1 MEVKEFRNRDK
12 EAKRILD
19 RARAEYKKAR
29 TALSDEVLEPYGIH
43 VGSEVVYKRKKYKVH
58 NAIINSKNLIYVTIL
73 PIEFEYFEGE
83 NREQVP
89 IECLV

>member
-1 MEVKEFRNRDK
+1 MAAKEFKAKLK

-19 RARAEYKKAR
+19 RARAEYKKVR

-43 VGSEVVYKRKKYKVH
+43 VGSEVVYKHKKYKVH
-58 NAIINSKNLIYVTIL
+58 NAIINSKNLIYVTIF

>member
-1 MEVKEFRNRDK
+1 MEAKEFKVKLK
-12 EAKRILD
+12 ETKRILD
-19 RARAEYKKAR
+19 RARAEYKKVR

-58 NAIINSKNLIYVTIL
+58 NAIINSKNLIYVTII

>member
-1 MEVKEFRNRDK
+1 METKKFKAKLKET
-12 EAKRILD
+12 KRILD
-19 RARAEYKKAR
+19 RARVEYKKVR

-58 NAIINSKNLIYVTIL
+58 NAIINSKNLIYVTIF

>member
-1 MEVKEFRNRDK
+1 MEVKEFRNKHK

-19 RARAEYKKAR
+19 RARVEYKKVR

-58 NAIINSKNLIYVTIL
+58 NAIINSKNLMYVIL
-73 PIEFEYFEGE
+73 TPIGFKYFSEKIPIEY
-83 NREQVP
+83 
-89 IECLV
+89 LV

>member
-1 MEVKEFRNRDK
+1 MEAKEFRDK
-12 EAKRILD
+12 LKETKGILEKAKV
-19 RARAEYKKAR
+19 EYKKER
-29 TALSDEVLEPYGIH
+29 TALSNKVLESYNIQ
-43 VGSEVVYKRKKYKVH
+43 VGDEIIYNNRKYKVH
-58 NAIINSKNLIYVTIL
+58 SAIINSKNLIYVTIF

>member
-1 MEVKEFRNRDK
+1 MEAKEFKAKLK

-19 RARAEYKKAR
+19 RARAEYKKVR
-29 TALSDEVLEPYGIH
+29 TALSDEVLELYGIH
-43 VGSEVVYKRKKYKVH
+43 VGSEVVYKHKKYKVH
-58 NAIINSKNLIYVTIL
+58 NAIINSKNLIYVTIF